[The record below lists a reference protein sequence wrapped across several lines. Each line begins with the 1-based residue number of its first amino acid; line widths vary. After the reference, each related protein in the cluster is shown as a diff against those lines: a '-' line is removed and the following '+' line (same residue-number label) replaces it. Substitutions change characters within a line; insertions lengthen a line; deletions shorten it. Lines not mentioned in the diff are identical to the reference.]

1 MSIALA
7 IDQLEKAIGQ
17 LKDGNKSHALV
28 ALIRAREYLARE
40 NEAAGARV
48 PIAHYTPFSA
58 KEAEP

>member
-7 IDQLEKAIGQ
+7 IGQLEEAIGQ

-28 ALIRAREYLARE
+28 ALIRVREYLARE
-40 NEAAGARV
+40 KDAAGARV
-48 PIAHYTPFSA
+48 AVAHYTPFSA